1 MSSTDNIEDLVV
13 RLTAEFEGVLS
24 AGMVAES
31 VRSAVPRRVAAERPD
46 ALEETARAD
55 LTELAE
61 AVTRGGG
68 SHDAP
73 VDEVLNDPT

>member
-1 MSSTDNIEDLVV
+1 
-13 RLTAEFEGVLS
+13 
-24 AGMVAES
+24 MVAES

-46 ALEETARAD
+46 ALEKTARTD

>member
-1 MSSTDNIEDLVV
+1 MNSADNIDAVV
-13 RLTAEFEGVLS
+13 TRLTAEFEDVLP

-46 ALEETARAD
+46 ALERTARVD

-61 AVTRGGG
+61 AVTRGTA
-68 SHDAP
+68 SHAAP
-73 VDEVLNDPT
+73 IDEC

>member
-1 MSSTDNIEDLVV
+1 MRSTDNIQAVV
-13 RLTAEFEGVLS
+13 DRLTAEFEGVLP

-31 VRSAVPRRVAAERPD
+31 VRTAVPRRIAAERPD

-55 LTELAE
+55 LTEIAK
-61 AVTRGGG
+61 AVTRGAG

-73 VDEVLNDPT
+73 ADAR

>member
-13 RLTAEFEGVLS
+13 RLTAEFEGVLP

-46 ALEETARAD
+46 AFEETARTD

-73 VDEVLNDPT
+73 ADEVLNDRT